1 LASPSCFHKAKRL
14 ACIAFLGLPV
24 QPPLAER
31 GLSLQNHSVMRF
43 IIANKKSLVIL
54 SAVGLIAALSG
65 FEKGPASEG
74 GGAKSVG
81 NSVPANS
88 FTNFESAH
96 VSPIAMTPD
105 GTKLL
110 AVNTANNS
118 LEVFTLSANG
128 MVHSATIPVG
138 LDPVTVRARTNNEAW
153 VVCQVSDEISI
164 VDLTLKATIRSLA
177 TENEPADLV
186 FAGTPLKA
194 YVSCA
199 ERESIQVFD
208 PANLGTAPVEI
219 LLKGEQPRAL
229 AVSPNGSTVYCA
241 FFESGNRTT
250 AISGNNFFSTEH
262 VPGKVGICSTQG
274 GCTLIPNDV
283 TRPTGPYGGVVPVP
297 NAGAGFN
304 PPLNPNNPASTET
317 NTMIV
322 RKNAVGQWMDD
333 NNGNWTNIVT
343 GGAGVRQ
350 TGWDMPDRD
359 VAMIATS
366 NNAVTYKSTLGNIL
380 MSMSVHPGTG
390 DVFVVGTDATN
401 EVRFEPNLKG
411 KFLRVNVSR
420 FAPPSGAVTI
430 TDMNPH
436 INYNTHTSPP
446 AVRVQSI
453 GDPRAIAWRADGSKA
468 YVTGMGSNNIITIN
482 ATGARTAPEP
492 IVVGEGPTGIVID
505 EARQRAYVI
514 NKFGG
519 SISTIDLATDKETDR
534 TGFFDPTPLVIKTG
548 RKHLYNTHTGSGH
561 GHISCGSCHVDAR
574 WDRLGWDLGDP
585 SGDMS
590 LVDGKNFHPLK
601 GVKTTQFLIDIIGR
615 GRGNL
620 HWRGDKDGFQDFA
633 GAFQHLQGTDAP
645 MDAVGMQEFSD
656 FLAACW
662 YVPNPY
668 RVYKPNSQSS
678 TLRINPGR
686 VRGTG
691 TSFQS
696 IPTAVNLFVAV
707 NVNCVPCHNAQ
718 TGRGDLAGNGQV
730 AGNAP
735 GAGGTTNNTQGF
747 TMNRNM
753 AGDLRSTYRKTGFYY
768 NTTECTSGFGL
779 LSEGVMETWYN
790 GAGVAN
796 YMGDYEPEILSW
808 SGGIDPAN
816 CSQCFNTTNF
826 PFSTTAV
833 NDVLPAVGMRHTI
846 NGAIGSTTTLNILKD
861 LADTRATEYAMVVKG
876 IWGGVQRGFYYMGG
890 SNYQPDQNG
899 AAAVTHTALVTAAQ
913 AGGAPL
919 TWTLVHPTTK
929 IRHGVDRDMD
939 GVWDFTDG
947 DAVLDLSLFLEGPLN
962 GTVMRSDLKTAGLL
976 PATDPYGM
984 GATADPSLLA
994 RSGTTAPVDWVM
1006 VQLRDNTTP
1015 TTVVDETAAMVL
1027 ANGKVVM
1034 PNGEAPLYFADAP
1047 RAQYRVVAWHR
1058 NHLAAMSLNGT
1069 QLGTGVASLDFGDP
1083 VVAMYGTEPRRI
1095 LGSIAVLWAGDVDGN
1110 GTLLYTGGGNDRDP
1124 ILVRIG
1130 GSIPTNV
1137 VNGYHPEDVNLDGV
1151 VRYVGA
1157 ANDRDPILQN
1167 IGGSVPTNSRQEQL
1181 P

>member
-1 LASPSCFHKAKRL
+1 
-14 ACIAFLGLPV
+14 
-24 QPPLAER
+24 
-31 GLSLQNHSVMRF
+31 MRF
-43 IIANKKSLVIL
+43 ITANKKSIVVIGCLGLFAGL
-54 SAVGLIAALSG
+54 SAFQKETEQGAAKGIGVG
-65 FEKGPASEG
+65 
-74 GGAKSVG
+74 
-81 NSVPANS
+81 VPANT

-96 VSPIAMTPD
+96 VSPITMTPD

-118 LEVFTLSANG
+118 LEVFTLSTTG
-128 MVHSATIPVG
+128 MVHFATIPVG

-164 VDLTLKATIRSLA
+164 VDLTLKATIRSVA

-186 FAGTPLKA
+186 FAGTPQKA

-199 ERESIQVFD
+199 ERESVQVFD
-208 PANLGTAPVEI
+208 LANLGNAPVEI

-229 AVSPNGSTVYCA
+229 AVSPDGNTVYCA
-241 FFESGNRTT
+241 FFESGNQTT
-250 AISGNNFFSTEH
+250 AISGNNFFSTTH
-262 VPGKVGICSTQG
+262 IPGKTGICSTQG

-283 TRPTGPYGGVVPVP
+283 AKPTGPYGGVVPVP
-297 NAGAGFN
+297 NAGTGFVPPVNAG
-304 PPLNPNNPASTET
+304 NPASTET

-322 RKNAVGQWMDD
+322 RKNAAGQWMDD
-333 NNGNWTNIVT
+333 NNHNWTNIVS
-343 GGAGVRQ
+343 GGAGVRMA
-350 TGWDMPDRD
+350 GWDMPDRD
-359 VAMIATS
+359 VAVITTGS
-366 NNAVTYKSTLGNIL
+366 NAVAYKSTLGNIL
-380 MSMSVHPGTG
+380 MAMSVRPGSG
-390 DVFVVGTDATN
+390 DVYVVGTDATN

-420 FAPPSGAVTI
+420 FAPPAGAATI

-436 INYNTHTSPP
+436 INYTTHTSPP
-446 AVRVQSI
+446 AVRAQSI

-468 YVTGMGSNNIITIN
+468 YVTGMGSNNVIAIN
-482 ATGARTAPEP
+482 PTGARIAPDP

-514 NKFGG
+514 NKFGA
-519 SISTIDLATDKETDR
+519 SISSIDLATDKEIDR
-534 TGFFDPTPLVIKTG
+534 TGFFDPTPMVIKTG

-574 WDRLGWDLGDP
+574 WDRLGWDLGNP
-585 SGDMS
+585 AGDMT
-590 LVDGKNFHPLK
+590 LVDGKNFHPMK
-601 GVKTTQFLIDIIGR
+601 GAKTTQFLIDIIGR

-633 GAFQHLQGTDAP
+633 GAFQDLQGADAP
-645 MDAVGMQEFSD
+645 LDVVGMQEFSD

-668 RVYKPNSQSS
+668 RTYKPES
-678 TLRINPGR
+678 TVAASIERMASGRIR
-686 VRGTG
+686 ATG
-691 TSFQS
+691 TSFQT
-696 IPTAVNLFVAV
+696 IPSAGVKLFVAIS
-707 NVNCVPCHNAQ
+707 VNCVPCHNAQ
-718 TGRGDLAGNGQV
+718 TGRGELAGNGQV
-730 AGNAP
+730 AGNA
-735 GAGGTTNNTQGF
+735 AGGTVNNTQGF
-747 TMNRNM
+747 IMNRNM
-753 AGDLRSTYRKTGFYY
+753 AGDLRSTYRKTGFFY

-790 GAGVAN
+790 AAGTAN
-796 YMGDYEPEILSW
+796 YMGDYEPELLSW
-808 SGGIDPAN
+808 SGGITNAN
-816 CSQCFNTTNF
+816 CNECFNTTNF
-826 PFSTTAV
+826 PFSTSAV

-846 NGAIGSTTTLNILKD
+846 NGAVGSTTTLNILKD
-861 LADTRATEYAMVVKG
+861 LADTRSTEYAMVVKG

-899 AAAVTHTALVTAAQ
+899 SAAVTHTALVTAAQ
-913 AGGAPL
+913 AGSPL
-919 TWTLVHPTTK
+919 TWTLVQPTTK
-929 IRHGVDRDMD
+929 VRHGVDRDMD

-984 GATADPSLLA
+984 GATADPNLLA
-994 RSGTTAPVDWVM
+994 RSGPTAPVDWVM

-1015 TTVVDETAAMVL
+1015 TIVVDEIAAMVL

-1058 NHLAAMSLNGT
+1058 NHLAAMSLTGT
-1069 QLGTGVASLDFGDP
+1069 QFGTGVASLNFGDP
-1083 VVAMYGTEPRRI
+1083 VLAMYGTDPRRI

-1110 GTLLYTGGGNDRDP
+1110 GSLFYTGGGNDRDP
-1124 ILVRIG
+1124 ILLRIG

-1137 VNGYHPEDVNLDGV
+1137 VNGYYPEDVNLDGV

-1167 IGGSVPTNSRQEQL
+1167 IGGSVPTNSRTEQL